1 MMNVTLLCVGK
12 LKEDYLRAACAE
24 YQKRLGAF
32 CRLSVI
38 EIAESRLSDRPSQA
52 QIDAALIEEG
62 ERILAK
68 LPANAY
74 PVALCIEGQKMSSE
88 QLAVN
93 IASLAANGTSSLAF
107 IIGGSFGLSDEVKSA
122 CRLRLSMSDM
132 TFAHQLARVMLLEQ
146 IYRAF
151 SINANTK
158 YHK

>member
-107 IIGGSFGLSDEVKSA
+107 IIGGSFGLSNEVKSA

-146 IYRAF
+146 IYRAI

>member
-88 QLAVN
+88 QLAVI

>member
-32 CRLSVI
+32 CRLTVA
-38 EIAESRLSDRPSQA
+38 EIAEARLPDRPSRA
-52 QIDAALIEEG
+52 QIDAALAEEG
-62 ERILAK
+62 ARIMAK

-74 PVALCIEGQKMSSE
+74 AVALCVEGQRMTSE
-88 QLAVN
+88 QLAAN
-93 IASLAANGTSSLAF
+93 ISSLTVNGTSALAF
-107 IIGGSFGLSDEVKSA
+107 IIGGSFGLSDAVKTA
-122 CRLRLSMSDM
+122 CKLRLSMSDM
-132 TFAHQLARVMLLEQ
+132 TFAHQLSRVMLLEQ

>member
-68 LPANAY
+68 LPANTY

-88 QLAVN
+88 QLAVI

-107 IIGGSFGLSDEVKSA
+107 IIGGSFGLSEKVKSA